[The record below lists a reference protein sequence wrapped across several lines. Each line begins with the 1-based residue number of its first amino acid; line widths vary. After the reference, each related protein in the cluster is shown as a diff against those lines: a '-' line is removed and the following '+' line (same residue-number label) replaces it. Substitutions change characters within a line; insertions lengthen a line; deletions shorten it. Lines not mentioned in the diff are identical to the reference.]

1 MDGSLRS
8 ETLPAHLGDNE
19 LALAILIVKSSDR
32 ERDRA
37 MFIPILPAGAA
48 KPIAPYVH
56 ATKAGNSIY
65 VSGTLAID
73 PQGKSLYQG
82 DMKAQT
88 RYVIEQIK
96 SALSAGGA
104 SLEDVAYNMI
114 FIKRVQDY
122 PALNEVYAEYFG
134 KNPPARF
141 CIVSELVRDEFL
153 VEIASIAHVGPA

>member
-1 MDGSLRS
+1 MF
-8 ETLPAHLGDNE
+8 LP
-19 LALAILIVKSSDR
+19 I
-32 ERDRA
+32 
-37 MFIPILPAGAA
+37 IPKGAS

-56 ATKAGNSIY
+56 ATKAGNSVY

-73 PQGKSLYQG
+73 PQGKSLHVG

-96 SALSAGGA
+96 GALEAGGA
-104 SLEDVAYNMI
+104 SLGDVAYNMI
-114 FIKRVQDY
+114 FIKRVADY

-141 CIVSELVRDEFL
+141 CIVTEMVRDEFL
-153 VEIASIAHVGPA
+153 VEISSIAHIGSA